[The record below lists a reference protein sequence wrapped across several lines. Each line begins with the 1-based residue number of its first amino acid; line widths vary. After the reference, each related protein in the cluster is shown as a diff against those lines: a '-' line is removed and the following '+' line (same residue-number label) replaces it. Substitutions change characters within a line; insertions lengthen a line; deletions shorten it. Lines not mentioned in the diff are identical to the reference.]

1 MKLSPGEHMNETLL
15 LFSGSVMSD
24 SLRPHG
30 LWRSRLIC
38 PPLSPGV
45 CTNSHLLSQ
54 RCYLTISSS
63 ATCFSFGLQSFL
75 ATGSSHQVVKVLE
88 LQLQHQSF
96 QQIKGWFPLGL
107 TGLIS
112 LQSRRLSRVFSSTT
126 IQKYQFFGAK
136 PLYDPTFTSIRDY
149 WKNHSSESL
158 DLCQES
164 YVSAF

>member
-1 MKLSPGEHMNETLL
+1 MIFPDIKKSYLYGYLKLSPGEHMNETLL

-30 LWRSRLIC
+30 LWHSRLIC

-88 LQLQHQSF
+88 LQLHHQSF
-96 QQIKGWFPLGL
+96 QQIKG
-107 TGLIS
+107 
-112 LQSRRLSRVFSSTT
+112 
-126 IQKYQFFGAK
+126 
-136 PLYDPTFTSIRDY
+136 
-149 WKNHSSESL
+149 
-158 DLCQES
+158 
-164 YVSAF
+164 